1 VKAITTVP
9 PKKTMKPTKTSKLPK
24 QAAPV
29 QRPST
34 SAAMSNQ
41 NGVEASGIFDLMK
54 YWKFN

>member
-1 VKAITTVP
+1 
-9 PKKTMKPTKTSKLPK
+9 MKPTKTSKLPK

-54 YWKFN
+54 YYGTFK